1 MCSIHHRVAVA
12 LMWMPLIN
20 VKLSTFSCL
29 LVNRVSSF
37 MKCLLNSVP
46 VFLYAFNTDLYT
58 FFVLLNINPFI
69 LKHLSLS
76 PNFQIMY
83 QYFGGL
89 CEVIFLLIIFRS
101 IALWNLRSITAIP
114 WYSEF
119 RISWWIIYF
128 LWWTYLF

>member
-1 MCSIHHRVAVA
+1 MCPIHHRVAVA
-12 LMWMPLIN
+12 LIWMPLIN

-29 LVNRVSSF
+29 LVDQASS

-58 FFVLLNINPFI
+58 FFILLNICSFI

-83 QYFGGL
+83 QYFGRL
-89 CEVIFLLIIFRS
+89 CEVIFLLIIFKS
-101 IALWNLRSITAIP
+101 IALWNLRSMTAIP

-119 RISWWIIYF
+119 RISW
-128 LWWTYLF
+128 